1 METIIPTKIKVP
13 TLQIEIPRKVNAK
26 AVVKDL
32 DMIDELRE
40 VTAMRIASYQQRL
53 TNLYNRRVKP
63 RAFRAGDLVL
73 RKVFKNHD

>member
-1 METIIPTKIKVP
+1 METIIPTNIKVP

-26 AVVKDL
+26 AVVKDS

-40 VTAMRIASYQQRL
+40 VTAKRIASYQQRL
-53 TNLYNRRVKP
+53 TNLYNMRVK
-63 RAFRAGDLVL
+63 RHAFRAGDLVL